1 MHNHTGL
8 LRPETHEL
16 MMKGMYQL
24 LHAIYL
30 CSSQSLC
37 KLPAKGYEYTHS
49 PAHYSPCAEGL
60 HFYFPLVS
68 FGLSFSK
75 FAQQYY

>member
-1 MHNHTGL
+1 MRLGGEAKMHNHTGL

-37 KLPAKGYEYTHS
+37 KLPARGYEYTHS
-49 PAHYSPCAEGL
+49 PAQPIIRRALRVCT
-60 HFYFPLVS
+60 FIFPWCHLV
-68 FGLSFSK
+68 
-75 FAQQYY
+75 